1 MFHVNSH
8 HVLVSYPQDL
18 SGWSCSSLAASMVFS
33 LSVVDPI
40 HLHCSGVV
48 DNHPHLIDGER
59 CMSPVIL
66 ET

>member
-18 SGWSCSSLAASMVFS
+18 SGSSLAASMVFF

-40 HLHCSGVV
+40 YLHCSAVV